1 MSIPNSYDIG
11 DIPKEKLKTLTDHE
25 KYTILK
31 NHFVPDEK
39 YVFRKTLKHGCNRS
53 CKKDYL
59 SDCFVY
65 SSKEDSVFYIFCTLF
80 LNDDRRWSL
89 GAFANQGYKEWYNI
103 KEKELRHSENSYH
116 QIIVKFENP
125 ANTIPVQVNEVL
137 KEKHQVY
144 KNIVEALARVIH
156 LLGKQGLAL
165 RGHREGPKAAARKSQ
180 GNFLVLVRE
189 IAHYYPLL
197 KKRLED
203 PLRKDVTYL
212 SSKSQNELID
222 IIGIRII

>member
-1 MSIPNSYDIG
+1 MPIPNSYDIG
-11 DIPKEKLKTLTDHE
+11 DIPKEKLKILTDHE

-65 SSKEDSVFYIFCTLF
+65 SSKEDSVFCIFCTLF
-80 LNDDRRWSL
+80 LNDDKRRSL
-89 GAFANQGYKEWYNI
+89 GAFVNQGYKEWHNI
-103 KEKELRHSENSYH
+103 KEKELRHSGNSYH
-116 QIIVKFENP
+116 QQAVHSADGIIAKFENP

-137 KEKHQVY
+137 KERHQVY
-144 KNIVEALARVIH
+144 KKIVEALARVIH

-165 RGHREGPKAAARKSQ
+165 RGHREGPKAAAGKNQ
-180 GNFLVLVRE
+180 GNFLALVRE

-197 KKRLED
+197 KKHLED

-212 SSKSQNELID
+212 SPKS
-222 IIGIRII
+222 